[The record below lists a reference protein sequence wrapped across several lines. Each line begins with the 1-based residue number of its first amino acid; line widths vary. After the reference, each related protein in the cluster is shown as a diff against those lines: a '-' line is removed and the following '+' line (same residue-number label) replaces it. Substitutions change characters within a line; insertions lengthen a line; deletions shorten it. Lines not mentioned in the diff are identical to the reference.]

1 MAYNH
6 GIAVLENPTS
16 VPTPAVND
24 GEVPVI
30 FGTAPINLAS
40 DPRAAT
46 NKLFCVIH
54 LQRHRLQ
61 SDIQMI
67 TRIIHCVRQWI
78 HFSRCLK

>member
-30 FGTAPINLAS
+30 FGTAPINLA
-40 DPRAAT
+40 
-46 NKLFCVIH
+46 
-54 LQRHRLQ
+54 
-61 SDIQMI
+61 
-67 TRIIHCVRQWI
+67 
-78 HFSRCLK
+78 

>member
-46 NKLFCVIH
+46 NKLFLCNTFAEAQAAVGY
-54 LQRHRLQ
+54 
-61 SDIQMI
+61 SDDYENYSLCQAMDS
-67 TRIIHCVRQWI
+67 
-78 HFSRCLK
+78 FLRCLK